1 MVLVKG
7 YVGKGTWGR
16 VRGEGYWGRVLGRR
30 VCRLIISKIYL
41 V

>member
-16 VRGEGYWGRVLGRR
+16 VRGEGYVGKGTGEGYWGEGFVD
-30 VCRLIISKIYL
+30 
-41 V
+41 